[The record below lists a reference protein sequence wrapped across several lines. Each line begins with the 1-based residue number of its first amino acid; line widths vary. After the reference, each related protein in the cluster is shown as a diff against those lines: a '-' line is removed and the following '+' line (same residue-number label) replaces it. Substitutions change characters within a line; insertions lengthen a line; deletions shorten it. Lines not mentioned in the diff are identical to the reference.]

1 MKTNLYFLL
10 MLAMLLYCNC
20 SKKCDCIMYNSD
32 GYPIP
37 DAEPVIK
44 TMPYGL
50 YEKVIDCSFF
60 DDFTDSLGG
69 FKCK

>member
-10 MLAMLLYCNC
+10 ILTILLFCNC
-20 SKKCDCIMYNSD
+20 SKKCECIMHNAD
-32 GYPIP
+32 GYPTP
-37 DAEPVIK
+37 DVAPVPK

-50 YEKVIDCSFF
+50 YGKVIDCSFF